1 MLPLKPKTS
10 TAYAGLHDPCHV
22 IREIRM
28 VYIVENNAAVLI
40 RGEYVTSTKRIHE
53 LLRII
58 PYQEIRVLKHFLHL
72 EV

>member
-22 IREIRM
+22 ISEIRIGF
-28 VYIVENNAAVLI
+28 IVENNAAVLI
-40 RGEYVTSTKRIHE
+40 RGEYVASTKRIHE
-53 LLRII
+53 HLRII
-58 PYQEIRVLKHFLHL
+58 PYQEIRVLQHFLPL